1 MDQPGVST
9 RCQKR
14 GEVLGTAPEFSIRMP
29 ATSAIVLLAAFCK
42 STKPPKPPCFWD
54 RPTAVSELNELL
66 STSKPAVLAV
76 RDKAKHSALN
86 IAAFHLNVA
95 GVQALIAA
103 GADVNNPDINNH
115 RPLHHTALS
124 PHGKARSDDQLAI
137 VRALIAA
144 GAKADAKD
152 KQNQAPY
159 QICEASREAR
169 GCGTAVAA
177 ELRRGET

>member
-1 MDQPGVST
+1 
-9 RCQKR
+9 
-14 GEVLGTAPEFSIRMP
+14 
-29 ATSAIVLLAAFCK
+29 
-42 STKPPKPPCFWD
+42 
-54 RPTAVSELNELL
+54 
-66 STSKPAVLAV
+66 
-76 RDKAKHSALN
+76 
-86 IAAFHLNVA
+86 
-95 GVQALIAA
+95 
-103 GADVNNPDINNH
+103 VNNPDINYH

-177 ELRRGET
+177 ELRRGESEK